1 MVDDRLLD
9 VIERWDELGWYDRK
23 RIRWRLIKVKYCIN
37 GKHLLSLATATSIIG
52 VLIGEQNIS
61 YKTGLL
67 STIVLSYFYFILLDY
82 LVNKPAG
89 IMEIAPDGTI
99 ISTKGG
105 KFLGWHKRDLVGN
118 CAHDMKPRTS
128 EKEKQMLAEIVQ
140 TGQPRW
146 ISTYSKQGI
155 PIKNWVKPV
164 YSRQG
169 EFEKLVVSVYPLEE
183 YQPKLA

>member
-23 RIRWRLIKVKYCIN
+23 RIRWRLIKVKYCIS
-37 GKHLLSLATATSIIG
+37 GKHLLSLATAVSI
-52 VLIGEQNIS
+52 VAALISELCPNH
-61 YKTGLL
+61 KAGLL

-99 ISTKGG
+99 ISIKGG

-118 CAHDMKPRTS
+118 CAYDMKPRTS
-128 EKEKQMLAEIVQ
+128 EKNKHTVNEIIQ

-183 YQPKLA
+183 YHPKLA